1 MSSYGVNARNKI
13 QKIRNFSIEIIIRSK
28 VLPGMA
34 PQFSTEQTVFI
45 KWNTTRG
52 WGREDFFKMKL
63 QIF

>member
-45 KWNTTRG
+45 KWNTL
-52 WGREDFFKMKL
+52 EDGDERTFSK
-63 QIF
+63 